1 MPAEDFIEHIL
12 QRELNTRYLLVG
24 DDFRFG
30 RDRAGSFDLLQNH
43 SGFVTERTPSIL
55 VAGIRASSTAVRQA
69 LREGRLKEAEQILGH
84 GCVLS
89 GRVAHG
95 RKLGRTIGSP
105 TANIHLPPHRYAL
118 NGVFVVEASGTFG
131 KRRGVA
137 SFGLNPTVSDSGRQK
152 LEVHLFDFSGNL
164 YGQRLFV
171 RFLHKLRDEEKF
183 GDMERLRRQI
193 AADIRAAKSW
203 QST

>member
-1 MPAEDFIEHIL
+1 MHAPYRNLFV
-12 QRELNTRYLLVG
+12 RYLPIIV
-24 DDFRFG
+24 
-30 RDRAGSFDLLQNH
+30 
-43 SGFVTERTPSIL
+43 
-55 VAGIRASSTAVRQA
+55 
-69 LREGRLKEAEQILGH
+69 EGRLKEAEQILGH

-95 RKLGRTIGSP
+95 RKLGRIIGSP

-118 NGVFVVEASGTFG
+118 NGVFVVEASGAFG

-183 GDMERLRRQI
+183 GDMEQLRRQI